1 MIFKIA
7 FRNVLSA
14 GLRTWLSIIILSLT
28 LTVIVVLQGIYN
40 GLFTQI
46 SGNRINQE
54 LGQGQLWHKMYDPF
68 DPLSLS
74 EAHAAVSPSVQAA
87 VKKREA
93 MSILMVMGS
102 AYPKGRIT
110 PAILKGIPADQQI
123 LQLPF
128 DKLKTNSPSGTIPA
142 MIGRRMA
149 KQTEMAVGDILTVR
163 WRNSLGAFN
172 ATDLAIVHIFD
183 SIVPVM
189 DNGQIWLSLGDLQKM
204 NVSPGHATI
213 VVFANPVEGEFG
225 DNSFLSKTLD
235 KLLADTYEFV
245 RMKSSGGMVFYLIM
259 IFLAMIAIFDT
270 QALSIF
276 RRRKEIG
283 TLMALGMTNREITA
297 TFTLEGVLH
306 GILAAI
312 LAAIYASPLMWYL
325 QTYGYSFGV
334 AGDQVG
340 LAIGKT
346 YYPDYTV
353 GLVLQSFIIVMLI
366 LTVVSYLPAR
376 KITKLQPFDA
386 LRGRWS

>member
-7 FRNVLSA
+7 FRNVMSA
-14 GLRTWLSIIILSLT
+14 GLRTWLNIIVLSLT
-28 LTVIVVLQGIYN
+28 LTVIVLLQGVYN

-46 SGNRINQE
+46 SGNRINEE
-54 LGQGQLWHKMYDPF
+54 LGQGQLWHNKYDPF

-74 EAHAAVSPSVQAA
+74 EAHAAVSPAVQKAE
-87 VKKREA
+87 KKREA
-93 MSILMVMGS
+93 ISILMVMGS

-110 PAILKGIPADQQI
+110 PAILKGIPADQEI
-123 LQLPF
+123 LKLPF
-128 DKLKTNSPSGTIPA
+128 DKLKLDSPRGTMPA

-149 KQTEMAVGDILTVR
+149 KQTELSIGDILTVR
-163 WRNSLGAFN
+163 WRNSLGAYN
-172 ATDLAIVHIFD
+172 AEDLSIVHIFD
-183 SIVPVM
+183 SLVPTI
-189 DNGQIWLSLGDLQKM
+189 DNGQIWLSLDDLQKM
-204 NVSPGHATI
+204 NMSPGHATI
-213 VVFANPVEGEFG
+213 VVFAKPIEGEFG
-225 DNSFLSKTLD
+225 DSSFLSKTLD

-245 RMKSSGGMVFYLIM
+245 KMKSSGGMVFYIMM

-276 RRRKEIG
+276 KRRKEIG
-283 TLMALGMTNREITA
+283 TLMALGMTNRQITA

-306 GILAAI
+306 GVLAAI
-312 LAAIYASPLMWYL
+312 ISAIYASPLIWYL

-334 AGDQVG
+334 SSDQLG
-340 LAIGKT
+340 LAIGDR

-353 GLVLQSFIIVMLI
+353 GLVVQSVLIVMLI

-376 KITKLQPFDA
+376 KITKLQPYDA